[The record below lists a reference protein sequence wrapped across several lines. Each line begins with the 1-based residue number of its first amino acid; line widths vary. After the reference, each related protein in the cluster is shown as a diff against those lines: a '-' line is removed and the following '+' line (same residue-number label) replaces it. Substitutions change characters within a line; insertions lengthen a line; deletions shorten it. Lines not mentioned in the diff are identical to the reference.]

1 MAFKLANRAF
11 VLTATT
17 GTGSISLGSVV
28 AGYQS
33 FSAAGITD
41 GDTVR
46 YTIEDGTNWEIGT
59 GTLSNSVGTMA
70 RNVIDSSGGGSA
82 LTLSGSAKVFLTST
96 SVDMQTGVNITGGSI
111 TGMSSPTA
119 NSDVTT
125 KLYVDSIA
133 AAGIAYHT
141 PVRLCTTGALSA
153 AYSNGTSGVGAT
165 LTNNSTQAALTIDG
179 VLTQTNDRILVDQ
192 QSNSAHNG
200 IYTVTTVG
208 SGAANWVLTRAT
220 DADSYENTGSTGLG
234 QGSAVFVSA
243 GSANAGELHVC
254 NVVGV
259 ITFGTTNITFVLVA
273 DNSFYTAGAGI
284 TLTGN
289 QFSID
294 TATSNAITANTAK
307 VTNATHTGEVTG
319 SGALTIADNIVDEAN
334 LKVSNSP
341 TNGYFLSA
349 QSGNTGGLTW
359 AAAGASL
366 YNANESS
373 PAGQPNA
380 TGANAVAIGDSA
392 AASGY
397 DSIAIGE
404 TSVASGHRSIALG
417 YNAKSSYQSIAGPNS
432 NATGGSAVALGIANN
447 SSLYGAKGDWSFA
460 TGLTA
465 IARGDGSKAMGNE
478 AHAYADHSLA
488 LGQEAYT
495 EGTGAVALGKSRADG
510 DVSLAAAI
518 NNASSS
524 YGTTGAGNYGIAL
537 GSLARVSATYSVSI
551 GYGSVVQG
559 SESLAI
565 GRLASAGGVGSVA
578 IGKSASASTNGAIS
592 IGDSSASSSDSFAA
606 MIGASASATKACAIG
621 TTAIS
626 SGMRSYAIGGTA
638 SGSGAVAIGRYGGA
652 SGTGAVTL
660 GQECEATNTHSVALG
675 NEARSII
682 KGKIA
687 YASEKFSQRGDGQGA
702 TYILYANTTNATV
715 TNMSTNISTADD
727 ENQIIIP
734 SGSSC
739 TFHGTVVAQQQ
750 SSQGTAYAGWE
761 IKGMLSNATGS
772 PALALGNV
780 SDMAAVS
787 ASSWNVSLA
796 TSFYGGLEI
805 KVTGESGHNIRWVAN
820 IRTSEVG
827 YA

>member
-1 MAFKLANRAF
+1 MAFKLANRAY

-17 GTGSISLGSVV
+17 GTGSIALGSAV

-33 FSAAGITD
+33 FSAAGIAD

-59 GTLSNSVGTMA
+59 GTLSNSVGTMS
-70 RNVIDSSGGGSA
+70 RSVIDSSGGGSA
-82 LTLSGSAKVFLTST
+82 LTLSGSAQVFLTSI

-319 SGALTIADNIVDEAN
+319 SGALTIADNVVDEAN
-334 LKVSNSP
+334 LKVSNAP

-359 AAAGASL
+359 AEVTFPPALEL
-366 YNANESS
+366 YAENYDGTSTLPS
-373 PAGQPNA
+373 A
-380 TGANAVAIGDSA
+380 TGTNA
-392 AASGY
+392 
-397 DSIAIGE
+397 
-404 TSVASGHRSIALG
+404 
-417 YNAKSSYQSIAGPNS
+417 
-432 NATGGSAVALGIANN
+432 
-447 SSLYGAKGDWSFA
+447 
-460 TGLTA
+460 
-465 IARGDGSKAMGNE
+465 
-478 AHAYADHSLA
+478 
-488 LGQEAYT
+488 
-495 EGTGAVALGKSRADG
+495 
-510 DVSLAAAI
+510 
-518 NNASSS
+518 
-524 YGTTGAGNYGIAL
+524 
-537 GSLARVSATYSVSI
+537 
-551 GYGSVVQG
+551 
-559 SESLAI
+559 
-565 GRLASAGGVGSVA
+565 VA
-578 IGKSASASTNGAIS
+578 IGKSAVASGSGGFASGNGATASGANSVALGRANTASASNSFAFGFNNTASATYSVAIHGNATADETTAIGRNSSGQPANAVTGQGAMALGGS
-592 IGDSSASSSDSFAA
+592 YASGTDSFAA
-606 MIGASASATKACAIG
+606 AIANNTSSYGATGANSVAMGYQAKASGAYGFALDYQSQATGLASRAIGYQALSSGTNSMALGRNANATGTYSYALAWSKSETGGKLTYGSGQFSAVGDAQQGTFVLRFATTDATPKTLITDTAGAG
-621 TTAIS
+621 TTA
-626 SGMRSYAIGGTA
+626 
-638 SGSGAVAIGRYGGA
+638 
-652 SGTGAVTL
+652 
-660 GQECEATNTHSVALG
+660 
-675 NEARSII
+675 
-682 KGKIA
+682 
-687 YASEKFSQRGDGQGA
+687 
-702 TYILYANTTNATV
+702 
-715 TNMSTNISTADD
+715 
-727 ENQIIIP
+727 NQIILPNNSAYSFNGTIIAREQA
-734 SGSSC
+734 SAGSD
-739 TFHGTVVAQQQ
+739 
-750 SSQGTAYAGWE
+750 YASWE
-761 IKGMLSNATGS
+761 IKGALLRDANAASTV
-772 PALALGNV
+772 LGNGIQNK
-780 SDMAAVS
+780 MY
-787 ASSWNVSLA
+787 A
-796 TSFYGGLEI
+796 TSGASAWAIALTADTTNGGLKIE
-805 KVTGESGHNIRWVAN
+805 VTGAASTNIRWVATVN
-820 IRTSEVG
+820 TSEVT
-827 YA
+827 Y

>member
-1 MAFKLANRAF
+1 MAFKLANRAY

-17 GTGSISLGSVV
+17 GTGSIALGSAV

-33 FSAAGITD
+33 FSAAGIAD

-59 GTLSNSVGTMA
+59 GTLSNSVGTMS
-70 RNVIDSSGGGSA
+70 RSVIDSSGGGSA
-82 LTLSGSAKVFLTST
+82 LTLSGSAQVFLTST

-319 SGALTIADNIVDEAN
+319 SGALTIAGNVVDEAN
-334 LKVSNSP
+334 LKVSNAP

-359 AAAGASL
+359 AEVTFPPALELYAENYDGTSTKPTATGTNSVSIGRLATAAGANSFAAGNAVTATGAQSVVVGYHSSSHPTGEGAAAFG
-366 YNANESS
+366 YNADAAAPYSS
-373 PAGQPNA
+373 AIGPYSVTAGSNNFPAAIGKSYASGADSFAAAIANNTSTYGA
-380 TGANAVAIGDSA
+380 TGAN
-392 AASGY
+392 
-397 DSIAIGE
+397 
-404 TSVASGHRSIALG
+404 
-417 YNAKSSYQSIAGPNS
+417 
-432 NATGGSAVALGIANN
+432 
-447 SSLYGAKGDWSFA
+447 
-460 TGLTA
+460 
-465 IARGDGSKAMGNE
+465 
-478 AHAYADHSLA
+478 
-488 LGQEAYT
+488 
-495 EGTGAVALGKSRADG
+495 
-510 DVSLAAAI
+510 
-518 NNASSS
+518 
-524 YGTTGAGNYGIAL
+524 
-537 GSLARVSATYSVSI
+537 
-551 GYGSVVQG
+551 
-559 SESLAI
+559 
-565 GRLASAGGVGSVA
+565 SVA
-578 IGKSASASTNGAIS
+578 IGKNAKASN
-592 IGDSSASSSDSFAA
+592 
-606 MIGASASATKACAIG
+606 
-621 TTAIS
+621 
-626 SGMRSYAIGGTA
+626 SYG
-638 SGSGAVAIGRYGGA
+638 
-652 SGTGAVTL
+652 
-660 GQECEATNTHSVALG
+660 VALG
-675 NEARSII
+675 LSSFSS
-682 KGKIA
+682 GWGA
-687 YASEKFSQRGDGQGA
+687 YSLGYNSVASGNYSTVFGFFGQALEERKVAISGGGFAARGDAQSG
-702 TYILYANTTNATV
+702 IFVLRSDTTNATAEALTT
-715 TNMSTNISTADD
+715 TNSTAATT
-727 ENQIIIP
+727 NQIIIP
-734 SGSSC
+734 NNSAYSFSGTIIAREQASAGSD
-739 TFHGTVVAQQQ
+739 
-750 SSQGTAYAGWE
+750 YASWE
-761 IKGMLSNATGS
+761 IKGALLRDANAASTV
-772 PALALGNV
+772 LGNGIQNK
-780 SDMAAVS
+780 MY
-787 ASSWNVSLA
+787 A
-796 TSFYGGLEI
+796 TSGASAWAIALTADTTNGGLKI
-805 KVTGESGHNIRWVAN
+805 QVTGAASTNIRWVATVN
-820 IRTSEVG
+820 TSEVT
-827 YA
+827 Y

>member
-1 MAFKLANRAF
+1 MAFKLANRAY

-17 GTGSISLGSVV
+17 GTGSIALGSAV

-33 FSAAGITD
+33 FSAAGIAD

-59 GTLSNSVGTMA
+59 GTLSNSVGTMS
-70 RNVIDSSGGGSA
+70 RSVIDSSGGGSA
-82 LTLSGSAKVFLTST
+82 LTLSGSAQVFLTST

-319 SGALTIADNIVDEAN
+319 SGALTIAGNVVDEAN
-334 LKVSNSP
+334 LKVSNAP

-359 AAAGASL
+359 AEVTFPPALELYAENYDGTSTKPTATGTNSVSIGRLATAAGANSFAAGNAVTATGAQSVVVGYHSSSHPTGEGAAAFG
-366 YNANESS
+366 YNADAAAPYSS
-373 PAGQPNA
+373 AIGPYSVTAGSNNFPAAIGKSYASGADSFAAAIANNTSTYGA
-380 TGANAVAIGDSA
+380 TGAN
-392 AASGY
+392 
-397 DSIAIGE
+397 
-404 TSVASGHRSIALG
+404 
-417 YNAKSSYQSIAGPNS
+417 
-432 NATGGSAVALGIANN
+432 
-447 SSLYGAKGDWSFA
+447 
-460 TGLTA
+460 
-465 IARGDGSKAMGNE
+465 
-478 AHAYADHSLA
+478 
-488 LGQEAYT
+488 
-495 EGTGAVALGKSRADG
+495 
-510 DVSLAAAI
+510 
-518 NNASSS
+518 
-524 YGTTGAGNYGIAL
+524 
-537 GSLARVSATYSVSI
+537 
-551 GYGSVVQG
+551 
-559 SESLAI
+559 
-565 GRLASAGGVGSVA
+565 SVA
-578 IGKSASASTNGAIS
+578 IGKNAKASN
-592 IGDSSASSSDSFAA
+592 
-606 MIGASASATKACAIG
+606 
-621 TTAIS
+621 
-626 SGMRSYAIGGTA
+626 SYG
-638 SGSGAVAIGRYGGA
+638 
-652 SGTGAVTL
+652 
-660 GQECEATNTHSVALG
+660 VALG
-675 NEARSII
+675 LASLSS
-682 KGKIA
+682 GVGA
-687 YASEKFSQRGDGQGA
+687 YSLGYNSVASGNYSTVFGFFGQALEERKVAISGGGFAARGDAQSG
-702 TYILYANTTNATV
+702 IFVLRSDTTNATAEAL
-715 TNMSTNISTADD
+715 TTSNGTAGTT
-727 ENQIIIP
+727 NQIILP
-734 SGSSC
+734 NNSAYSFSG
-739 TFHGTVVAQQQ
+739 TIIARQQA
-750 SSQGTAYAGWE
+750 SQGTACAAWE
-761 IKGMLSNATGS
+761 IKGLIRREGSAGTTVLVNSATTVLDNTPSWGMALSADTTN
-772 PALALGNV
+772 
-780 SDMAAVS
+780 
-787 ASSWNVSLA
+787 
-796 TSFYGGLEI
+796 GGLKI
-805 KVTGESGHNIRWVAN
+805 QVTGAASTNIRWVATIN
-820 IRTSEVG
+820 TSEVT
-827 YA
+827 Y

>member
-1 MAFKLANRAF
+1 
-11 VLTATT
+11 
-17 GTGSISLGSVV
+17 
-28 AGYQS
+28 
-33 FSAAGITD
+33 
-41 GDTVR
+41 
-46 YTIEDGTNWEIGT
+46 
-59 GTLSNSVGTMA
+59 
-70 RNVIDSSGGGSA
+70 
-82 LTLSGSAKVFLTST
+82 
-96 SVDMQTGVNITGGSI
+96 MQTGVNITGGSI

-392 AASGY
+392 AASGN

-404 TSVASGHRSIALG
+404 NTVASGTQSISLG
-417 YNAKSSYQSIAGPNS
+417 YNAKSGYQSIAGPNS
-432 NATGGSAVALGIANN
+432 NASGGNAVAFGIN
-447 SSLYGAKGDWSFA
+447 SDSTSYGAKGDFSFA
-460 TGLTA
+460 SGFRSTA
-465 IARGDGSKAMGNE
+465 GGDNSISMGSEANAGGNK
-478 AHAYADHSLA
+478 
-488 LGQEAYT
+488 
-495 EGTGAVALGKSRADG
+495 AVALST
-510 DVSLAAAI
+510 S
-518 NNASSS
+518 NAS
-524 YGTTGAGNYGIAL
+524 A
-537 GSLARVSATYSVSI
+537 
-551 GYGSVVQG
+551 
-559 SESLAI
+559 ES
-565 GRLASAGGVGSVA
+565 
-578 IGKSASASTNGAIS
+578 
-592 IGDSSASSSDSFAA
+592 SFAA
-606 MIGASASATKACAIG
+606 VV
-621 TTAIS
+621 TADS
-626 SGMRSYAIGGTA
+626 SPTY
-638 SGSGAVAIGRYGGA
+638 GA
-652 SGTGAVTL
+652 SGTGSIAMGYLSQASGNNSNAIGGLSPQATATYASVFGGVNNDASAIGATAIGGHTNTAD
-660 GQECEATNTHSVALG
+660 GQYSFAAGQRSHTGGVYGRSVYGSGFFGSNGDAQGSKYILRGETTSANARPITTNGSPTASATNQV
-675 NEARSII
+675 
-682 KGKIA
+682 IA
-687 YASEKFSQRGDGQGA
+687 A
-702 TYILYANTTNATV
+702 TDTCV
-715 TNMSTNISTADD
+715 
-727 ENQIIIP
+727 
-734 SGSSC
+734 
-739 TFHGTVVAQQQ
+739 TFHGTVVAMQNGAQ
-750 SSQGTAYAGWE
+750 AHAGWE
-761 IKGMLSNATGS
+761 IKGMLVNDGGTTT
-772 PALALGNV
+772 LALGNV
-780 SDMAAVS
+780 SDMAATNASNWVVALS
-787 ASSWNVSLA
+787 ADNTNNALK
-796 TSFYGGLEI
+796 I
-805 KVTGESGHNIRWVAN
+805 QVTGEASHNIRWVAN
-820 IRTSEVG
+820 VHTAEVT

>member
-1 MAFKLANRAF
+1 MAFKLANRAY

-17 GTGSISLGSVV
+17 GTGSIALGSAV

-33 FSAAGITD
+33 FSAAGIAD

-59 GTLSNSVGTMA
+59 GTLSNSVGTMS
-70 RNVIDSSGGGSA
+70 RSVIDSSGGGSA
-82 LTLSGSAKVFLTST
+82 LTLSGSAQVFLTST

-319 SGALTIADNIVDEAN
+319 SGALTIADGVVDEAN
-334 LKVSNSP
+334 LKVSNAP

-359 AAAGASL
+359 AEVTFPPALEL
-366 YNANESS
+366 YAENPSNPTAPS
-373 PAGQPNA
+373 A
-380 TGANAVAIGDSA
+380 TGTNAVAIGDSA
-392 AASGY
+392 VASNSNSLSIGGFSDATGSSSMAVGRLAQATGYSSNAFGLQANASGSYATALGRGSGAASISAGSGST
-397 DSIAIGE
+397 SIGG
-404 TSVASGHRSIALG
+404 SYASG
-417 YNAKSSYQSIAGPNS
+417 
-432 NATGGSAVALGIANN
+432 T
-447 SSLYGAKGDWSFA
+447 D
-460 TGLTA
+460 
-465 IARGDGSKAMGNE
+465 
-478 AHAYADHSLA
+478 
-488 LGQEAYT
+488 
-495 EGTGAVALGKSRADG
+495 
-510 DVSLAAAI
+510 SLAAAI
-518 NNASSS
+518 GTSSAS
-524 YGTTGAGNYGIAL
+524 YGATGAN
-537 GSLARVSATYSVSI
+537 
-551 GYGSVVQG
+551 
-559 SESLAI
+559 
-565 GRLASAGGVGSVA
+565 SVA
-578 IGKSASASTNGAIS
+578 IGSQAKASN
-592 IGDSSASSSDSFAA
+592 
-606 MIGASASATKACAIG
+606 
-621 TTAIS
+621 
-626 SGMRSYAIGGTA
+626 SYG
-638 SGSGAVAIGRYGGA
+638 
-652 SGTGAVTL
+652 
-660 GQECEATNTHSVALG
+660 VALG
-675 NEARSII
+675 LASLSS
-682 KGKIA
+682 GVGA
-687 YASEKFSQRGDGQGA
+687 YSLGYNSVASGNYSTVFGFFGQALEERKVAISGGGFAARGDAQSG
-702 TYILYANTTNATV
+702 IFVLRSDTTNATAEALT
-715 TNMSTNISTADD
+715 TNNSTAATT
-727 ENQIIIP
+727 NQIIIP
-734 SGSSC
+734 NNSAYSFSGTIIAREQASAGSD
-739 TFHGTVVAQQQ
+739 
-750 SSQGTAYAGWE
+750 YASWE
-761 IKGMLSNATGS
+761 IKGALLRDANAASTV
-772 PALALGNV
+772 LGNGIQNK
-780 SDMAAVS
+780 MY
-787 ASSWNVSLA
+787 A
-796 TSFYGGLEI
+796 TSGASAWAIALTADTTNGGLKIE
-805 KVTGESGHNIRWVAN
+805 VTGAASTNIRWVATVN
-820 IRTSEVG
+820 TSEVT
-827 YA
+827 Y